1 VSSPLASPWRI
12 ASVAVVLGLLGSCAA
27 FLALADS
34 SGPSALTR
42 RTGSAAARRAGH
54 SLRPGR
60 PVSAPDPARA
70 RAGLQLMGEAAAASG
85 AVAYS
90 GVQLVAWWGRGGAS
104 ASVVQVW
111 HRPGSGTVAQ
121 ASDTAALPAAV
132 QQSRDAQGQDQ
143 AGILA
148 MSSRLVT
155 LMQVNYQIVYI
166 GPGSADNRPA
176 QVVELWRP
184 DGSVAARF
192 WLDTATKL
200 PLRREVFDS
209 HARIISED
217 AFIDLD
223 LGPASGSGMPAAG
236 ARPWTGQLGSAGLAA
251 LRAQGWQLPASL
263 SGQLTLFAASQTS
276 TQSGKV
282 VDLSYSDGLSV
293 VSLFLQRGELPPAM
307 PGWEHLAIQGKAVFS
322 TDPDERCLAWSARG
336 FVYTMIADAPQATVS
351 RIVAALPHD
360 DQAGFWNRMA
370 RGFRRLGSWANP
382 FG

>member
-27 FLALADS
+27 VLTLTDS
-34 SGPSALTR
+34 SGPSVLTR

-60 PVSAPDPARA
+60 PVSAPEPARA

-104 ASVVQVW
+104 ASVVRVW

-155 LMQVNYQIVYI
+155 LMQVNYQIVYV
-166 GPGSADNRPA
+166 GPGSADDRPA

-200 PLRREVFDS
+200 PLRREIFDS
-209 HARIISED
+209 QARIISED

-236 ARPWTGQLGSAGLAA
+236 ARPWTGQLDSAGLAA
-251 LRAQGWQLPASL
+251 LRAQGWLLPASL
-263 SGQLTLFAASQTS
+263 SGKLALFAASQTS

-293 VSLFLQRGELPPAM
+293 VSLFLQRGQLPRTM
-307 PGWEHLAIQGKAVFS
+307 PGWERIAVQEKTVFS

-351 RIVAALPHD
+351 QIVVALPHD
-360 DQAGFWNRMA
+360 GQVGFWKRMG
-370 RGFRRLGSWANP
+370 RGFKRLGSWANP